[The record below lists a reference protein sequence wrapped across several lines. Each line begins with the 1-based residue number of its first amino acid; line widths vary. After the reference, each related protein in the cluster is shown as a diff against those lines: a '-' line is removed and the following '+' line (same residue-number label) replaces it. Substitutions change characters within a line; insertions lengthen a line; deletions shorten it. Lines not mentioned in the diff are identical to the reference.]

1 MVIFILDCWLIDW
14 LQAMRLSGRM
24 RVYRWTFST
33 SATSAYTCPTY
44 TMWTAAVGTFVIG
57 SSSPDA
63 SLPTWSARPLMNRAF
78 RQRCCWRA
86 HSPAYRPK
94 RSRCKLSARGTRN
107 SSRYWMLPSHTRML
121 MRGFRTTTTL
131 VSYGRWTGQR
141 HWAVGALPTPTWALG
156 KCQIYSSQLQCSE
169 KKMPFLSTIGY
180 LALRDY
186 KFINSSI

>member
-63 SLPTWSARPLMNRAF
+63 SLPTWSARPLM
-78 RQRCCWRA
+78 
-86 HSPAYRPK
+86 

-131 VSYGRWTGQR
+131 VSYGRWTGQQ